1 MTNIIATKTVEKHS
15 NISTTLT
22 KQTKTKFGKSIFA
35 TSSNEV
41 HSGKEKK
48 DVANDA
54 ITASLE
60 QTKRNDER
68 NHSEE
73 GFFRRFINRSG
84 RKQKKERDTSADSD
98 THDAGKMPAKK
109 VETSAPAIKKSAE
122 LSIINV
128 LSNARANE
136 TPIGPKL
143 SSNVYGSAE
152 ELDKNSSPKSLV
164 MRNDKLRSG
173 PIARQ
178 RYTKDITQTI
188 IDSERMHSSDV
199 IDAHSPMQKQSPHLM
214 RKEFSTSYLRFS
226 PTKSMMSQSCDGD
239 SDKFVHRTSHYRS
252 AEMLNTTTSSSICDS
267 NNTFDMD
274 DLDVENDQQR
284 IVDDGISSHHSVSL
298 PKTVWPNETNNKFSP
313 NVSRNGYGWG
323 QCQQKISKMNASD
336 HHHQHQH
343 QHQHH
348 HHHHQQQHSSQQT
361 KSHVKGKPVEKSK
374 SFRLYTKNFNNDAV
388 APARNECKTT
398 LCPSL
403 PDLNA
408 SNRSPLARPS
418 RYSSSNQRE
427 NSQSLRFNTSSGNH
441 LNVSSDANAA
451 KWTPTRSSSSS
462 RISEHRISEHR
473 FGNTRFEINEMN
485 LIPTSKLYS
494 TLNTSDEIASYN
506 IESDNA
512 NVLSDENDGPNAIPV
527 STSKS
532 HHHYNQNPN
541 INEIEDNID
550 KIMKSSVVTVLKKSP
565 TAELYQIKT
574 NSGNVSLT
582 TITTNDETG
591 GGGGGGS
598 GAGDDG
604 DNGALNVAMIENPP
618 LLRHSTTAKL
628 DLQVP
633 SLSPPKKIVS
643 KIPEFMQIQLNRVD
657 ASRPKSCI
665 EYSSSATS
673 LASNNNATV
682 SFGTIVQ
689 TITQAKVDA
698 ILLYVYYKS
707 TAMFDVLP

>member
-1 MTNIIATKTVEKHS
+1 MTNITTTKMIEKHS

-22 KQTKTKFGKSIFA
+22 KQTKSKFGKSIFT

-41 HSGKEKK
+41 HSGKDKK
-48 DVANDA
+48 DVASDS
-54 ITASLE
+54 ITASKLESKQTLE
-60 QTKRNDER
+60 QTKRNEER
-68 NHSEE
+68 THSEE

-84 RKQKKERDTSADSD
+84 RKQKKERDTSVDSD
-98 THDAGKMPAKK
+98 THDAGKTVKK
-109 VETSAPAIKKSAE
+109 METSTPAIKKSAE

-128 LSNARANE
+128 LSNVRANE
-136 TPIGPKL
+136 TPIVPIGPKVS

-152 ELDKNSSPKSLV
+152 ELDKNSPKSLV

-188 IDSERMHSSDV
+188 IDSEKMHSSDV
-199 IDAHSPMQKQSPHLM
+199 IDAHLQKQSPHSM
-214 RKEFSTSYLRFS
+214 RKEFATSYLRFS
-226 PTKSMMSQSCDGD
+226 PTKSIMSQSCDGD
-239 SDKFVHRTSHYRS
+239 SDKFVRTSHYRS
-252 AEMLNTTTSSSICDS
+252 AEMLNTTSSSVCDS

-274 DLDVENDQQR
+274 DLDAENERRHGD
-284 IVDDGISSHHSVSL
+284 VDDGISSHYSVSL
-298 PKTVWPNETNNKFSP
+298 PKTVWPNENNKFSP

-323 QCQQKISKMNASD
+323 QCQQKISKMASTND
-336 HHHQHQH
+336 HQQQHHHHHHHQHQH
-343 QHQHH
+343 QHQQ
-348 HHHHQQQHSSQQT
+348 HQHQNSSSQQI
-361 KSHVKGKPVEKSK
+361 KSQVKGKPVEKSK
-374 SFRLYTKNFNNDAV
+374 SFRLYTKNFNNDTAV
-388 APARNECKTT
+388 QTRNECKST

-418 RYSSSNQRE
+418 RYSSNRE
-427 NSQSLRFNTSSGNH
+427 NLQSLRFLNSSGNH
-441 LNVSSDANAA
+441 LNVNSDANA

-462 RISEHRISEHR
+462 RISEQRISEHR

-512 NVLSDENDGPNAIPV
+512 NVLNSNENGPNVLPV
-527 STSKS
+527 TSKS
-532 HHHYNQNPN
+532 HHYNQNQN

-582 TITTNDETG
+582 TITSNDETEGGADGGGGSDG
-591 GGGGGGS
+591 GGGGGDS
-598 GAGDDG
+598 GGG
-604 DNGALNVAMIENPP
+604 VLNVATCENPP
-618 LLRHSTTAKL
+618 LLRHSTTAAKL

-673 LASNNNATV
+673 IASNNNATV
-682 SFGTIVQ
+682 SSH
-689 TITQAKVDA
+689 D
-698 ILLYVYYKS
+698 
-707 TAMFDVLP
+707 DPVL

>member
-1 MTNIIATKTVEKHS
+1 MTNITSTKTVEKHS
-15 NISTTLT
+15 NVSTTLT
-22 KQTKTKFGKSIFA
+22 KQTKSKFGKSIFT

-48 DVANDA
+48 DVANDT
-54 ITASLE
+54 ITTSRLETKQTLE

-73 GFFRRFINRSG
+73 GFFRRFIHRSG

-98 THDAGKMPAKK
+98 THDAGKLSAKK
-109 VETSAPAIKKSAE
+109 AEISTTPAIKKSAE

-136 TPIGPKL
+136 TPIGPKA
-143 SSNVYGSAE
+143 SPHVYGSAE
-152 ELDKNSSPKSLV
+152 ELDIKNSSPKSLV

-199 IDAHSPMQKQSPHLM
+199 IDAHSPMQRQSPHLM

-226 PTKSMMSQSCDGD
+226 PTKSSMSQSCDGD
-239 SDKFVHRTSHYRS
+239 GDKFVNRASHYRS
-252 AEMLNTTTSSSICDS
+252 AEMLHTTTSSSMCDS

-274 DLDVENDQQR
+274 DLDAENEQQR
-284 IVDDGISSHHSVSL
+284 HGIVDDGISSHHPVSL
-298 PKTVWPNETNNKFSP
+298 PKTVWPNDTNNKFNSP

-323 QCQQKISKMNASD
+323 QCQQKISKMND
-336 HHHQHQH
+336 HHQH
-343 QHQHH
+343 HH
-348 HHHHQQQHSSQQT
+348 HHHHQQQHQHSSQTT
-361 KSHVKGKPVEKSK
+361 KSHAKSKPVEKSK
-374 SFRLYTKNFNNDAV
+374 SFRLYTKNFNNDTA
-388 APARNECKTT
+388 APTRNECKTT

-408 SNRSPLARPS
+408 PNRSPLARPS

-427 NSQSLRFNTSSGNH
+427 NLQSLRFLNSSGNH
-441 LNVSSDANAA
+441 LNVNSDANAA

-462 RISEHRISEHR
+462 RISEQRIEHR

-512 NVLSDENDGPNAIPV
+512 NMLSSENDGPNVLPV

-532 HHHYNQNPN
+532 HHHYNQNAN
-541 INEIEDNID
+541 IHEIEDNID

-582 TITTNDETG
+582 TITTNDEAEG
-591 GGGGGGS
+591 DDGDS
-598 GAGDDG
+598 GAGDS
-604 DNGALNVAMIENPP
+604 GALNVAMIENPP
-618 LLRHSTTAKL
+618 LLRHSTTAAKL

-643 KIPEFMQIQLNRVD
+643 KLPEFMQIQLNRVD

-682 SFGTIVQ
+682 SFDMRMYVRRLEPF
-689 TITQAKVDA
+689 KV
-698 ILLYVYYKS
+698 
-707 TAMFDVLP
+707 